1 MKKIKAESIRLLT
14 EMKDDIVLLKKHFKQ
29 ISGGLCDLEESTS
42 DLLKGCGELGE
53 AILKAQPDVAEDC
66 KAANDG

>member
-1 MKKIKAESIRLLT
+1 MEKIKAESIRLLT

-29 ISGGLCDLEESTS
+29 ISGGLCYLEESTS
-42 DLLKGCGELGE
+42 DLLKGCGELEE
-53 AILKAQPDVAEDC
+53 ALKSPPYVEEGY